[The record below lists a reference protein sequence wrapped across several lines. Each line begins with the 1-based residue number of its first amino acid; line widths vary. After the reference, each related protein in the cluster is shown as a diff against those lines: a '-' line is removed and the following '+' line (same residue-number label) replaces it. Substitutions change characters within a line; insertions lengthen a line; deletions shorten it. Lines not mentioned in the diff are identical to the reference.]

1 MRESAFG
8 ILCPSCEPQVQ
19 ALIPE
24 IKIVLHFNILQ
35 YLNYKLFE
43 IVKMLQ
49 ERHVKDRTTNS
60 WRT

>member
-8 ILCPSCEPQVQ
+8 ILCPSSEPQVQ

-24 IKIVLHFNILQ
+24 IKIVLHFNVPW

-43 IVKMLQ
+43 IVKILQ
-49 ERHVKDRTTNS
+49 ERHAKDRTTNS
-60 WRT
+60 